1 MHTLTTAPAPRPDRQ
16 AGTGTPEQEGR
27 LPEAAPGHS
36 VRPWP
41 VVRATD
47 AIWPPVSLLEG
58 VPDVTPHSRLW
69 LPGSSPGSSP
79 ASPGA
84 GLQVC
89 SIVTPLPELPPY
101 PQLPGAWVPWQ
112 GYGQG
117 GCPARTFSAAPEGTV
132 PNPRVP
138 LSSSKSPERGSPSP
152 VGLGEWGQPGPGA
165 PLHPAPSVSLTPW
178 HLWPEAGPCAFC
190 LDTID
195 PRCSRGQPLPAQPC
209 CSPLSS
215 GPLSPP
221 LSGFPPR
228 RGWRRASPG
237 RLSSSHGAPRP
248 PGTTVALCV
257 ARRVTYAARPSGA
270 RLITFPWTPAW
281 KVISLKGR
289 GEGAP
294 SGRGLPASGWAGGS

>member
-1 MHTLTTAPAPRPDRQ
+1 MALRGQRGERRWPVHTLTTAPAPRPDRQ
-16 AGTGTPEQEGR
+16 AGTGTPEREGR

-117 GCPARTFSAAPEGTV
+117 GCPSTKPHRWGPYCFSITAV
-132 PNPRVP
+132 
-138 LSSSKSPERGSPSP
+138 KSESVKLLVHGSRCY
-152 VGLGEWGQPGPGA
+152 LG
-165 PLHPAPSVSLTPW
+165 
-178 HLWPEAGPCAFC
+178 
-190 LDTID
+190 I
-195 PRCSRGQPLPAQPC
+195 
-209 CSPLSS
+209 
-215 GPLSPP
+215 
-221 LSGFPPR
+221 
-228 RGWRRASPG
+228 
-237 RLSSSHGAPRP
+237 
-248 PGTTVALCV
+248 
-257 ARRVTYAARPSGA
+257 
-270 RLITFPWTPAW
+270 LIF
-281 KVISLKGR
+281 SFFFLN
-289 GEGAP
+289 
-294 SGRGLPASGWAGGS
+294 SF